1 MSAPVPQEITQ
12 LLVAWSDGD
21 PKALDRLMPLVYAEL
36 HRLARRSL
44 RGERPDHP
52 LQTTALVNEAYLRL
66 IDAQQVQWKNRAHF
80 FAIAAR
86 LIRQILVDEARKRG
100 YQKYGGRVRKV
111 GLEAAMAVSQETNE
125 DLMALDEA
133 LQALTQFDPRK
144 GQVVECRF
152 FGGLS
157 VEETAEVLQ
166 VSPETVRR
174 DWRLAKSWLRRRLSE
189 EEPDES

>member
-1 MSAPVPQEITQ
+1 MPTPAPQEVTQ
-12 LLVAWSDGD
+12 LLLAWSEGD
-21 PKALDRLMPLVYAEL
+21 PTALDRLVPLVYTEL
-36 HRLARRSL
+36 HRLARRSK

-66 IDAQQVQWKNRAHF
+66 IDARQVQWKNRAHF

-100 YQKYGGRVRKV
+100 YRKYGGHIRKV
-111 GLEAAMAVSQETNE
+111 GLDAALAVSQERNE
-125 DLMALDEA
+125 ELVALDEA
-133 LQALTQFDPRK
+133 LQALVQIDARK
-144 GQVVECRF
+144 GQVVELRY
-152 FGGLS
+152 FGGLN

-189 EEPDES
+189 EEPHES

>member
-1 MSAPVPQEITQ
+1 MPTPVPQDVTQ
-12 LLVAWSDGD
+12 LLLAWSAGD
-21 PKALDRLMPLVYAEL
+21 PTALDRLMPLVYAEL
-36 HRLARRSL
+36 HRLARRSM
-44 RGERPDHP
+44 RGERADHP

-86 LIRQILVDEARKRG
+86 LIRQILVDEARKRD
-100 YQKYGGRVRKV
+100 YQKYGGGIRKV
-111 GLEAAMAVSQETNE
+111 GLSAALTVGHERNE

-133 LQALTQFDPRK
+133 LQALTQLDARK
-144 GQVVECRF
+144 GQVVELRF

-174 DWRLAKSWLRRRLSE
+174 DWRLAKSWLRRYLSE
-189 EEPDES
+189 EEEHES